1 MIDTFFPILVL
12 MLLAAGFVITML
24 LLSIFLGPKKY
35 SAVKDE
41 PFEWGTIAT
50 GDAGA
55 RHSVRFYLVAMT
67 FIVFD
72 VEVVFLY
79 PWALQVKQMGW
90 FGFWAVIPFLLILSL
105 GLAYEWKR
113 GALEVL

>member
-1 MIDTFFPILVL
+1 MIDTYFPIFIL
-12 MLLAAGFVITML
+12 MILAAGFVITML
-24 LLSIFLGPKKY
+24 LLSIFLGPKKH

-41 PFEWGTIAT
+41 PFECGTIAT

-79 PWALQVKQMGW
+79 PWALQVKQLGW
-90 FGFWAVIPFLLILSL
+90 YGFWVAVPFLLILSL

>member
-1 MIDTFFPILVL
+1 MINTFFPIFVL
-12 MLLAAGFVITML
+12 MILAAGFVITML

-41 PFEWGTIAT
+41 PFECGTIAT
-50 GDAGA
+50 GEAGE

-79 PWALQVKQMGW
+79 PWALQVKQLGW
-90 FGFWAVIPFLLILSL
+90 YGFWVAVPFLLILSL
-105 GLAYEWKR
+105 GLAYEWKK

>member
-1 MIDTFFPILVL
+1 MIDTYFPIFVL
-12 MLLAAGFVITML
+12 MILAAGFVLTML
-24 LLSIFLGPKKY
+24 LLSIFLGPKRY
-35 SAVKDE
+35 SAVKDQ
-41 PFEWGTIAT
+41 PFECGTIPT

-90 FGFWAVIPFLLILSL
+90 LGFWAVLPFLMILSL
-105 GLAYEWKR
+105 GLVYEWKR
-113 GALEVL
+113 GALEVI

>member
-1 MIDTFFPILVL
+1 MVNTYFPILVL
-12 MLLAAGFVITML
+12 LILASGFAITML
-24 LLSIFLGPKKY
+24 TLSIVLGPKKHT
-35 SAVKDE
+35 AVKDD
-41 PFEWGTIAT
+41 PFECGTIAT

-79 PWALQVKQMGW
+79 PWALQVKELGW
-90 FGFWAVIPFLLILSL
+90 YGFWAAIPFILILSL

-113 GALEVL
+113 GALEVI

>member
-41 PFEWGTIAT
+41 PFECGTIAT

>member
-1 MIDTFFPILVL
+1 MIDTYFPILVL
-12 MLLAAGFVITML
+12 IILAAGFVITML

-41 PFEWGTIAT
+41 PFECGTIAT
-50 GDAGA
+50 GDAGG

-79 PWALQVKQMGW
+79 PWALQVKQLGW
-90 FGFWAVIPFLLILSL
+90 YGFWVAIPFILILSL
-105 GLAYEWKR
+105 GLVYEWKR
-113 GALEVL
+113 GALEVV

>member
-1 MIDTFFPILVL
+1 MVETYFPILVL
-12 MLLAAGFVITML
+12 IILASGFAITML
-24 LLSIFLGPKKY
+24 LLSIFLGPKKH

-41 PFEWGTIAT
+41 PFECGTVAT

-72 VEVVFLY
+72 IEVVFLY
-79 PWALQVKQMGW
+79 PC
-90 FGFWAVIPFLLILSL
+90 LLYTSPSPRDATLSRMPSS
-105 GLAYEWKR
+105 A
-113 GALEVL
+113 

>member
-1 MIDTFFPILVL
+1 MIDTYFPIFVL
-12 MLLAAGFVITML
+12 MILAAGFVITML
-24 LLSIFLGPKKY
+24 LLSIFLGPKRY
-35 SAVKDE
+35 SAVKDQ
-41 PFEWGTIAT
+41 PFECGTIAT

-90 FGFWAVIPFLLILSL
+90 FGFWVAVPFILILSL
-105 GLAYEWKR
+105 GLVYEWKR
-113 GALEVL
+113 GALEVI

>member
-1 MIDTFFPILVL
+1 MIDTYFPIFVL
-12 MLLAAGFVITML
+12 IILAAGFVITML
-24 LLSIFLGPKKY
+24 LLSIFLGPKRY
-35 SAVKDE
+35 SAVKDQ
-41 PFEWGTIAT
+41 PFECGTIAT

-90 FGFWAVIPFLLILSL
+90 FGFWVAVPFILILSL
-105 GLAYEWKR
+105 GLVYEWKR
-113 GALEVL
+113 GALEVI